1 MTFFE
6 SLLVLLFVAV
16 VLLQIARRLRL
27 PYPAMLAAAG
37 VAIAFIPGVPI
48 IPLAPETALAL
59 FIAPVLVDAGY
70 DFPLGAAR
78 RLVTPLLVFAVFAV
92 IATSVAVAWLGHVW
106 LGLPI
111 AAALALGAIVAP
123 PDAAAATAVLTSTS
137 IPTSTE
143 TILKGES
150 LFNDAT
156 ALLIYSTALALLPH
170 GGARPGI
177 HAGTVIHLLL
187 AAPGG
192 VALGWL
198 FARLQ
203 RWVNRYV
210 QDTLGGNLL
219 QFCNAYLV
227 WIIAERLELSAVL
240 CVVTFAMTLARMPEQ
255 IHHNTRMRV
264 QSFAVWSAVVFAL
277 NVFAFLLMGMQV
289 RTIVGRMDRTNLYH
303 SLEFAALVV
312 NTVIVLRF
320 AIVIAFNRLNTW
332 RRRSQGKPPRASLR
346 QAILVG
352 WCGMR
357 GFVTMAAAL
366 ALPDDLP
373 RRDTVVL
380 AAFGVV
386 LVTLVVQGMTLGPL
400 IRLLDLD
407 QTDTAAEELKS
418 ARKHLSKVGLATL
431 EQHDDPEAEAL
442 RLVYQLQ
449 RAGEVTTVGQ
459 PTLERHRRY
468 GLIAVRAERKALEK
482 LREDAD
488 LSPDLYLKL
497 QEELDW
503 RELTLLP
510 EEDRLIEEV

>member
-6 SLLVLLFVAV
+6 SLLVLLFAAV
-16 VLLQIARRLRL
+16 VLLQIARHLRL

-37 VAIAFIPGVPI
+37 VAIAFIPGVPN

-59 FIAPVLVDAGY
+59 FIAPVIVDAAF

-92 IATSVAVAWLGHVW
+92 LVTATAVAWIAHLW
-106 LGLPI
+106 LGVPI
-111 AAALALGAIVAP
+111 AVALALGAIVAP
-123 PDAAAATAVLTSTS
+123 PDAAAATAVLSSTS
-137 IPTSTE
+137 IPTTTE
-143 TILKGES
+143 TVLKGES

-156 ALLIYSTALALLPH
+156 ALLLYSTALALLPH
-170 GGARPGI
+170 
-177 HAGTVIHLLL
+177 AG
-187 AAPGG
+187 AAPGIQTG
-192 VALGWL
+192 EIIHLVLAVPGGIALGWA
-198 FARLQ
+198 FAMLQ
-203 RWVNRYV
+203 RRINPYV

-227 WIIAERLELSAVL
+227 WILASHLQLSAVL
-240 CVVTFAMTLARMPEQ
+240 CLVTFAMTLARMPEL

-289 RTIVGRMDRTNLYH
+289 RGIIGRMDHAKLMD
-303 SLEFAALVV
+303 SLQFAGLVIAA
-312 NTVIVLRF
+312 VIILRF
-320 AIVIAFNRLNTW
+320 AIVIIFNRLNTW
-332 RRRSQGKPPRASLR
+332 RRRSLGKPPRASFR

-357 GFVTMAAAL
+357 GFVTMATAL
-366 ALPDDLP
+366 ALPSDLP

-400 IRLLDLD
+400 IRWLDLD
-407 QTDTAAEELKS
+407 QTDS
-418 ARKHLSKVGLATL
+418 AREDLEKARRELSVVGLATL
-431 EQHDDPEAEAL
+431 EQHNDPESESL
-442 RLVYQLQ
+442 RSVYRLQ
-449 RAGEVTTVGQ
+449 RAGDVTTVGE

-468 GLIAVRAERKALEK
+468 GLIAVGAERKALEK
-482 LREDAD
+482 LREDGD

-510 EEDRLIEEV
+510 EQDRLIEES

>member
-16 VLLQIARRLRL
+16 VLLQFARRLAV

-37 VAIAFIPGVPI
+37 VAIAFVPGVPN

-59 FIAPVLVDAGY
+59 FIAPVIVDAAY

-92 IATSVAVAWLGHVW
+92 LATAAVVATIAHLSLGV
-106 LGLPI
+106 PI
-111 AAALALGAIVAP
+111 AVALALGAIVAP
-123 PDAAAATAVLTSTS
+123 PDAGAATAILNATT

-143 TILKGES
+143 TVLKGES

-156 ALLIYSTALALLPH
+156 ALLLYSTALALLPH
-170 GGARPGI
+170 PGAAAGIGAR
-177 HAGTVIHLLL
+177 TVLHLAL

-192 VALGWL
+192 VALGWVC
-198 FARLQ
+198 ARLQ
-203 RWVNRYV
+203 RRINPFV

-227 WIIAERLELSAVL
+227 WIIAEHLQFSAVL
-240 CVVTFAMTLARMPEQ
+240 CIVTFAMTLARTPEL
-255 IHHNTRMRV
+255 IHRNTRMRV

-289 RTIVGRMDRTNLYH
+289 RSIIGRMDRALLYH
-303 SLEFAALVV
+303 SLGFAALIITAVIGLRF
-312 NTVIVLRF
+312 VIV
-320 AIVIAFNRLNTW
+320 IVFNRLNAW
-332 RRRSQGKPPRASLR
+332 RRRSLGKPPRASLR
-346 QAILVG
+346 QAVLVG

-357 GFVTMAAAL
+357 GFVTMATAL
-366 ALPDDLP
+366 ALPSDLP
-373 RRDTVVL
+373 QRDTILL

-386 LVTLVVQGMTLGPL
+386 FVTLVVQGLTLGPL

-407 QTDTAAEELKS
+407 HTDSAVEEINMV
-418 ARKHLSKVGLATL
+418 RKQLSTVGLATL
-431 EQHDDPEAEAL
+431 EQHDDAEADSL
-442 RLVYQLQ
+442 RTVYQLQ
-449 RAGEVTTVGQ
+449 RAGDVASVGQ
-459 PTLERHRRY
+459 PTLERYRRH
-468 GLIAVRAERKALEK
+468 GLIALRAERKALEK
-482 LREDAD
+482 FREDAE

-510 EEDRLIEEV
+510 EDQRVIEES